1 MNDKHI
7 KGSSMW
13 SVIRKRLF
21 KTTKY
26 IIWPECYHQVD
37 MSRYRSRSWKI
48 DSDGRK
54 KILHN
59 LLITDSLPYTLKHY
73 IFHSQQIWIHIISL
87 SWEIFTCK
95 NILSEISS
103 PGEHVDQ
110 WDMPCIM
117 VGMQNA
123 TVIMEV
129 YSKVKPSLIVMRN
142 SILPKRNKN
151 LGLHKNSALM
161 FTVELFIT
169 AKNWKQYK
177 CLKKVFKNGIGKT
190 GQLHEN
196 E

>member
-1 MNDKHI
+1 
-7 KGSSMW
+7 
-13 SVIRKRLF
+13 
-21 KTTKY
+21 
-26 IIWPECYHQVD
+26 
-37 MSRYRSRSWKI
+37 
-48 DSDGRK
+48 
-54 KILHN
+54 
-59 LLITDSLPYTLKHY
+59 
-73 IFHSQQIWIHIISL
+73 
-87 SWEIFTCK
+87 
-95 NILSEISS
+95 
-103 PGEHVDQ
+103 
-110 WDMPCIM
+110 
-117 VGMQNA
+117 
-123 TVIMEV
+123 MEV

>member
-1 MNDKHI
+1 MKDRFR
-7 KGSSMW
+7 W
-13 SVIRKRLF
+13 
-21 KTTKY
+21 
-26 IIWPECYHQVD
+26 Q
-37 MSRYRSRSWKI
+37 
-48 DSDGRK
+48 K

-59 LLITDSLPYTLKHY
+59 LLITDSLPCTLKHY

-87 SWEIFTCK
+87 NWEIFTCK
-95 NILSEISS
+95 IILREISS
-103 PGEHVDQ
+103 PGEHVEQ
-110 WDMPCIM
+110 WDMSCIM

-123 TVIMEV
+123 TIIMEV
-129 YSKVKPSLIVMRN
+129 YFKVKPSLLVMRN
-142 SILPKRNKN
+142 SILPKRSKDNCCVNQDNYCVNCTILCK

-177 CLKKVFKNGIGKT
+177 CLKKVLKNGVGKT